1 MSWYAVA
8 SFAIYSALLIWQ
20 ATEVATAGWRAL
32 LAVPYLL
39 IKLSVMLV
47 ALVYWDHTLC
57 ALPIDNVA
65 GWVVF
70 GGGIVLLR
78 EGVSTL
84 GPILLAPEHDPR
96 DDNLAVVLGLL
107 TAVVV
112 PALVLFFA
120 CRVAL
125 AHRCAI

>member
-1 MSWYAVA
+1 MSWYTVA

-20 ATEVATAGWRAL
+20 ATEAARVGWRAL
-32 LAVPYLL
+32 LAIPHLL
-39 IKLSVMLV
+39 MKLSVMLV

-57 ALPIDNVA
+57 ALPIDNAA
-65 GWVVF
+65 GWIVF

-78 EGVSTL
+78 EGVSAL

-96 DDNLAVVLGLL
+96 DDNIAVVLGLL

-112 PALVLFFA
+112 PAIVLIFA

-125 AHRCAI
+125 AHPCAI